1 MKRKLITF
9 FVAMMVIGTVGCGAN
24 DDSVV
29 VPAKDTARETVDE
42 STETDISSEVS
53 DEAEDVVETEE
64 AGEPA
69 DASALSGTWQTA
81 SIIPEDKKYS
91 AEHYVQFT
99 DTEINYGSLTDDG
112 KFELDYADKIDSIKE
127 VSDGIYQ
134 VKAQSEKGIK
144 YTYQTQPCEDDDT
157 IMGYYGTW
165 DENEFANTYSG
176 GASIFKCNI
185 EK

>member
-69 DASALSGTWQTA
+69 DASSLSGTWQTA

-91 AEHYVQFT
+91 AWHYVQFT

-134 VKAQSEKGIK
+134 VKAQSEKGRK
-144 YTYQTQPCEDDDT
+144 YTYQTCEDDDT
-157 IMGYYGTW
+157 IMEYYGTW

-176 GASIFKCNI
+176 GASLSKC
-185 EK
+185 E